1 MRNKLRMILLGIFCV
16 GVLITGMGIGI
27 AVIEYTQLE
36 YTGVHVIGGEDT
48 TEAEYEF
55 KVELAEGDALC
66 IRNQRGMV
74 EVVYDEAVP
83 ENQVRCSILYN
94 SNLVKVLAGLD
105 IPEEGNTGNT
115 WLYFSERYIADEFDL
130 LMKNKDSIIA
140 DLKEGKIGS
149 YITDETIKE
158 ITVRVNPKMKD
169 VINLENWW

>member
-1 MRNKLRMILLGIFCV
+1 MRNKLKMILLGIFCV

-48 TEAEYEF
+48 TEAKYEF
-55 KVELAEGDALC
+55 KVELLEGEEFH
-66 IRNQRGMV
+66 IRNQREMV
-74 EVVYDEAVP
+74 EIIYDEAVP

-94 SNLVKVLAGLD
+94 SNLVKVLAGID
-105 IPEEGNTGNT
+105 VPEKGNTGNT
-115 WLYFSERYIADEFDL
+115 WLYFSERYIADDFDL
-130 LMKNKDSIIA
+130 LMQNKDSIIA

-149 YITDETIKE
+149 YETADTIKE

-169 VINLENWW
+169 VVYLENWW